1 MRLNLFKRGNIFKTG
16 IFKPKLFS
24 DNNYT
29 LKYRLHSNKKMYVSS
44 LNKISSEKSVLGFR
58 NYLLKLID
66 FAKEK
71 KVKQIYFRTHVF
83 YNHSNLQKSLN
94 VKIIN
99 PEGADVF
106 FKKLKD
112 KDIKTLD
119 LYGVNNFIKGQ
130 KYYVAGLNSKE
141 RLVTIEIKE
150 NELPIYV
157 LKI

>member
-1 MRLNLFKRGNIFKTG
+1 MRNLFKRGSIFKSG
-16 IFKPKLFS
+16 LFKPKLFS

-29 LKYRLHSNKKMYVSS
+29 LKYRLYSDKKMYVSS

-58 NYLLKLID
+58 NYLLKLIN

-83 YNHSNLQKSLN
+83 YNHSNLQKNLN
-94 VKIIN
+94 VKIVN

-106 FKKLKD
+106 FKKLRD
-112 KDIKTLD
+112 KDIKKTLD
-119 LYGVNNFIKGQ
+119 LYSVNNFIKGQ

-141 RLVTIEIKE
+141 RLVTIKIKE

-157 LKI
+157 LEV